1 MYNGNQYQYNYQQP
15 NYYGNNGAL
24 PDQLQQMR
32 MQRPMV
38 AQQIPAQM
46 PQQQAKQQSNGLI
59 WVQGEAGAK
68 SFIVAPGQTVML
80 MDSEG
85 DRFYLKTA
93 DASGM
98 PMPLRVFEYKERT
111 DAVNQANN
119 SPVSVPAQSVDEF
132 VTREEFERRMAE
144 MAAGCKCRAKAKEKA
159 VNGGNEDGE

>member
-1 MYNGNQYQYNYQQP
+1 MAYYAPFYRP
-15 NYYGNNGAL
+15 NYYS
-24 PDQLQQMR
+24 PMQQNQQEMIP
-32 MQRPMV
+32 QYSQQQQPMPP
-38 AQQIPAQM
+38 AQQNG
-46 PQQQAKQQSNGLI
+46 NGLI
-59 WVQGEAGAK
+59 WVQGETGAK

-98 PMPLRVFEYKERT
+98 PMPLRIFDYKERT
-111 DAVNQANN
+111 EAANQANN
-119 SPVSVPAQSVDEF
+119 APVSVPAQSVDEF